1 MAASGKTPMAND
13 SRLGSYVNTTGALGA
28 SGLEAEAVDH
38 ADYAFEAPGVS

>member
-13 SRLGSYVNTTGALGA
+13 SRLGSYVNTTAHGA
-28 SGLEAEAVDH
+28 SWLEAEAVDH